1 MKAWDTVIVKADA
14 ASVSFKP
21 RGDGE
26 PAEKVVTPHEHAGRA
41 GVVQAVEH
49 NRDGEP
55 VTVTVRFDDTPDGRP
70 AQVVTVQASD
80 VTVHH
85 VL

>member
-14 ASVSFKP
+14 ASVSYQE
-21 RGDGE
+21 RGFGQ
-26 PAEKVVTPHEHAGRA
+26 PAEKVSAPHPHAGRA
-41 GVVQAVEH
+41 GVVQAVEN

>member
-1 MKAWDTVIVKADA
+1 MKAWDTVIVKTDA
-14 ASVSFKP
+14 ATVKFVD
-21 RGDGE
+21 RGGDA
-26 PAEKVVTPHEHAGRA
+26 PEKVSTPHEHAGRA